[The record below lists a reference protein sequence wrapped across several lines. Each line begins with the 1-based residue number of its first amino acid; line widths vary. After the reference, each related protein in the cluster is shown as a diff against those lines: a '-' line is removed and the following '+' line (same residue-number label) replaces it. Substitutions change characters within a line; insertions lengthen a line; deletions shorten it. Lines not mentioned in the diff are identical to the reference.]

1 MRNLLALLLIMLVG
15 VIAGCNAPPQIEDQQ
30 PSVSIVQDGTEVV
43 DLVIS
48 VDDLHGQ
55 DQLFASISAAP
66 QYEID
71 DPPELEE
78 GESVLDY
85 AKRNWQWLATVLI
98 LIAEFIV
105 RLTPTE
111 KDNTILSRFLG
122 LIGTLIPNL
131 KKGGGTH
138 ATPG

>member
-30 PSVSIVQDGTEVV
+30 PSVSIVQDGTEVLDV
-43 DLVIS
+43 VIS

-78 GESVLDY
+78 GESLIDY
-85 AKRNWQWLATVLI
+85 IKRNWKWLLSVIILLSE
-98 LIAEFIV
+98 LIA

-111 KDNTILSRFLG
+111 KDNTFITRVLVFVG
-122 LIGTLIPNL
+122 KFIPNL

>member
-30 PSVSIVQDGTEVV
+30 PSVSIVQDGTEVLDV
-43 DLVIS
+43 VIS

-71 DPPELEE
+71 DPPELIE
-78 GESVLDY
+78 GESLIDY
-85 AKRNWQWLATVLI
+85 IKRNWKWLLSVIILLSE
-98 LIAEFIV
+98 LIA

-111 KDNTILSRFLG
+111 KDNTFITRVLVFVG
-122 LIGTLIPNL
+122 KFIPNL